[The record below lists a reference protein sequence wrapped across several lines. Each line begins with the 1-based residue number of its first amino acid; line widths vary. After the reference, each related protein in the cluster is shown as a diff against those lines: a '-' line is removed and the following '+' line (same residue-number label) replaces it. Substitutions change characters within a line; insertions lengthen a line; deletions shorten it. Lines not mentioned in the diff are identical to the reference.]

1 MTRTIRNCAVF
12 AVLLVVAT
20 ATPVSAQLPSLPSL
34 PTPPPS
40 LSAGAHATFYEVT
53 ENMRLIARKKP
64 RRVAQAALVGTAQIG
79 TPFCPTALVRQV
91 SATAQSCMLNANGE
105 DDINLLTGLGSF
117 DAKLTIVV
125 QGDNPVDPPEYV
137 IAKLRASGQ
146 MNFAPAV
153 LNGLPYGTITG
164 RTHIIGSDD
173 PPARF
178 VGVFRLPFLGTPET
192 RAVLCPLTP
201 SANPLMAQDLAYVDS
216 GSSGALTGMCLN
228 IKPNELSL
236 GFPAVRFDIW
246 FE

>member
-1 MTRTIRNCAVF
+1 MIRNCAVS
-12 AVLLVVAT
+12 AVLVVVAT
-20 ATPVSAQLPSLPSL
+20 ATPVSAQLPTAPASPSA
-34 PTPPPS
+34 
-40 LSAGAHATFYEVT
+40 SAQATFYEVT
-53 ENMRLIARKKP
+53 ENMRLIARKKS

-79 TPFCPTALVRQV
+79 TPFCPTALVRAI
-91 SATAQSCMLNANGE
+91 SATAQTCILNANGE
-105 DDINLLTGLGSF
+105 DDINLVTGLGSF

-125 QGDNPVDPPEYV
+125 QGDNAVDPPEYV

-146 MNFAPAV
+146 MTFAPAT

-164 RTHIIGSDD
+164 RTHIVGSDD
-173 PPARF
+173 PPSRF
-178 VGVFRLPFLGTPET
+178 VGVFRLPFLGSSET
-192 RAVLCPLTP
+192 RAALCPLTP

-216 GSSGALTGMCLN
+216 GATGALTGMCLN

>member
-1 MTRTIRNCAVF
+1 
-12 AVLLVVAT
+12 LLVVAT
-20 ATPVSAQLPSLPSL
+20 ATPVSAQLPS
-34 PTPPPS
+34 PPS
-40 LSAGAHATFYEVT
+40 SPSATAQATFYEVT

-79 TPFCPTALVRQV
+79 TPFCPTTLVRAV
-91 SATAQSCMLNANGE
+91 SATAQTCMLNANGE
-105 DDINLLTGLGSF
+105 DDINLVTGLGTF

-125 QGDNPVDPPEYV
+125 QGDNAVDPPEYV

-146 MNFAPAV
+146 MSFAPAV

-164 RTHIIGSDD
+164 RTHIVGSDD
-173 PPARF
+173 PPSRF
-178 VGVFRLPFLGTPET
+178 VGVFRLPFLGSPET
-192 RAVLCPLTP
+192 RAALCPLTP
-201 SANPLMAQDLAYVDS
+201 NANPLMAQDLAYVDS
-216 GSSGALTGMCLN
+216 GSTGVLTGMCLN